1 MPIGNEEWES
11 GTTSDTFKKQIL
23 SFLRKNQDT
32 AYTLPEIIAGLGYAL
47 ETWEVLLV
55 GSLVFGCFKTP

>member
-11 GTTSDTFKKQIL
+11 GTTSDTL